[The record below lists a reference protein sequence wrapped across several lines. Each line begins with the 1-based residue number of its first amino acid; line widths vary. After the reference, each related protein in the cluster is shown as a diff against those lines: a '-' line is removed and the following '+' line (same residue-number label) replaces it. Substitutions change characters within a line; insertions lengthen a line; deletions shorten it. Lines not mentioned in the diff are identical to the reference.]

1 MSGSCHTDIL
11 DYFRPFAEDQ
21 LMIFAD
27 TECLA
32 AIEQRLTDCKQI
44 WTASVD
50 ALA

>member
-1 MSGSCHTDIL
+1 MFNLLIKGNERIIPHGYTKLC
-11 DYFRPFAEDQ
+11 AEDQ

-44 WTASVD
+44 
-50 ALA
+50 